1 MIVRDLKIEVRLLG
15 GLLAMAL
22 GGNMVID
29 ALWIFSEHTVM
40 SRIARLSTY
49 PQALAYYWMLSALL
63 ITPYFLVQVLDIMKH
78 HNRHITRLACWSVMA
93 GGVLYAYM
101 GFLSRNLDYQ
111 YVTESFVASSILN
124 MAMATALAYTL
135 NSSQRRAEDD
145 AK

>member
-22 GGNMVID
+22 GGNMIID

-40 SRIARLSTY
+40 SKVAQLSTY
-49 PQALAYYWMLSALL
+49 PAALAVYWIVAAAL
-63 ITPYFLVQVLDIMKH
+63 ITPYFMVQVLNMFKRY
-78 HNRHITRLACWSVMA
+78 NRHITRLACWSVMA

-111 YVTESFVASSILN
+111 YVTMSFIIASVMNL
-124 MAMATALAYTL
+124 AMATALAYTL
-135 NSSQRRAEDD
+135 NSAQRRAEDD